1 MLVELI
7 KQIFEFTLQL
17 INEFISF
24 LGISFGDFLMTDLS
38 DCTVVVNILIVLLD
52 VVEDTV
58 VWEGFL
64 IKNSFSSSVWFR
76 HFSYRSKFHL
86 ILFELTLGPLRLK
99 SWFILCLLLV
109 NIQKRPGSITDRQSS
124 RQQSLV

>member
-17 INEFISF
+17 INEFIPF
-24 LGISFGDFLMTDLS
+24 LGISFGDFLMADLS

-58 VWEGFL
+58 V
-64 IKNSFSSSVWFR
+64 
-76 HFSYRSKFHL
+76 
-86 ILFELTLGPLRLK
+86 
-99 SWFILCLLLV
+99 
-109 NIQKRPGSITDRQSS
+109 
-124 RQQSLV
+124 